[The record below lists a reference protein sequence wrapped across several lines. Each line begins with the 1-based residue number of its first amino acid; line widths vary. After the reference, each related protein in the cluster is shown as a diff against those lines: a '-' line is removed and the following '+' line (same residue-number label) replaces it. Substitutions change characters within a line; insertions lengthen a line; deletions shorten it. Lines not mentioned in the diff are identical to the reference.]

1 MRSAAVAAVVIAM
14 TMMLMMP
21 APPAIGAG
29 GAPPGSP
36 APGSSGGGASPN
48 VLGNPAAASAVALV
62 PAGLTAVAV
71 FPPFLTPRT
80 LPAIAVIFSEESQ
93 RRKRDTYP
101 MTYQQMYRSQFYR
114 RKPTIFTQ
122 IWKKMWEK
130 IYNSPFAKLW
140 AKISKGKTHCL
151 SKALSETFALNN
163 RNVHVQYTFFSDGK
177 IHEQFALPST
187 KISKKVLQNT
197 IKVQTLPS
205 FY

>member
-1 MRSAAVAAVVIAM
+1 MRSAAVAAVVIAV

-48 VLGNPAAASAVALV
+48 VLGNPIAASAVALV

-80 LPAIAVIFSEESQ
+80 LPAIAVIFSEGSQ
-93 RRKRDTYP
+93 RRKRNTYP
-101 MTYQQMYRSQFYR
+101 KTYQQMYRSQFYR

-122 IWKKMWEK
+122 IWKK
-130 IYNSPFAKLW
+130 IANSPFTKLW
-140 AKISKGKTHCL
+140 RTISKGNTH
-151 SKALSETFALNN
+151 SDRVSVKFFALNN
-163 RNVHVQYTFFSDGK
+163 RNVHVHYTFFSDGK

-187 KISKKVLQNT
+187 KISQEVFQNT

-205 FY
+205 LY